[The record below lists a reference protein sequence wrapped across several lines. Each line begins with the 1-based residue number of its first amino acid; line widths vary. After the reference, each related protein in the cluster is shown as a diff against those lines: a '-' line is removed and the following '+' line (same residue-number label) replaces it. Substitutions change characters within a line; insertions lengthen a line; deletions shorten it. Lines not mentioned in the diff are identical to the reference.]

1 MRIKRFI
8 YMLINSM
15 KKNGFTRAEFLK
27 KCNVFAGMGENCFW
41 QPRYLPPE
49 AKLIRL
55 GDNVV
60 IAAQVRFITH
70 DAIHYMLRNVS
81 KNHKFPIYYGAI
93 EVGNNVF
100 IGSNSTVLPDTKIE
114 DNVII
119 GAGSLVRGRITEGVW
134 GGVPAKR
141 IGSFEDILQRRKCD
155 NIENNRD
162 EQFQNAW
169 DNFNKRWGK

>member
-1 MRIKRFI
+1 MKMKRFA
-8 YMLINSM
+8 YMMINSI
-15 KKNGFTRAEFLK
+15 KKNGFKRAEFLRK
-27 KCNVFAGMGENCFW
+27 KNVFSSMGEHCFY

-49 AKLIRL
+49 AELIRF

-60 IAAQVRFITH
+60 VAAQVRFITH

-81 KNHKFPIYYGAI
+81 ENDKFPIYYGAI

-100 IGSNSTVLPDTKIE
+100 IGSNTTVLPDTKID

-134 GGVPAKR
+134 GGCQLK
-141 IGSFEDILQRRKCD
+141 K
-155 NIENNRD
+155 
-162 EQFQNAW
+162 
-169 DNFNKRWGK
+169 